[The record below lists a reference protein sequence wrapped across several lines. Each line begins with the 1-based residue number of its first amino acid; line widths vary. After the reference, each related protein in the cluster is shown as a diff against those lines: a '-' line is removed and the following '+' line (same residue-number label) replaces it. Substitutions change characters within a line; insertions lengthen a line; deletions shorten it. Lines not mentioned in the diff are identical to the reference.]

1 MFVTWSHETSAVG
14 AGERFRDCVQAVEV
28 GWRWRVNISRL
39 RDYSAISGC
48 SLSSVNI
55 WVNDNNGRDNE
66 ADFLTNTHGD
76 CVLGSDANFSLLH
89 INCQET

>member
-1 MFVTWSHETSAVG
+1 MA
-14 AGERFRDCVQAVEV
+14 
-28 GWRWRVNISRL
+28 VNISRL

-89 INCQET
+89 INCQKT

>member
-39 RDYSAISGC
+39 RDFSGYSV
-48 SLSSVNI
+48 SSVNN
-55 WVNDNNGRDNE
+55 WVNANNGRDNE
-66 ADFLTNTHGD
+66 ADFLTNTHGY
-76 CVLGSDANFSLLH
+76 CVQVHLCLPA
-89 INCQET
+89 TY